1 MMIKFKTSFY
11 LYEMKQ
17 ISLMLEL
24 KSNPLLYLNFSNLMT
39 VNLFKLNFTFLKSF
53 DLKVQEM
60 SRMDRLVL
68 KLGTCT
74 IILKLF
80 YL

>member
-1 MMIKFKTSFY
+1 
-11 LYEMKQ
+11 MKQ